1 MEHVS
6 IIMAFIGAVSDYLK
20 IYAWRDCL
28 EILVLATIVY
38 KFTLWLSRD
47 KTLAPISFFYTYS
60 LLLIGTYYLNL
71 SVVNTVLL
79 FASPVCLVLMIV
91 MHQYSLQKNVIAYKT
106 IQPAYE
112 EQYDWADELM
122 RACLNALNKNKDIVC
137 LIERSDNLK
146 DLVQA
151 PYYLNA
157 DLRKHVLELL
167 FEHLPDRVP
176 TIIWVHVSGKVV
188 AINARCVADKDAVVF
203 DTAGVDVPVWK
214 QDALLLTQKTDALL
228 FHISPVSRLFDV
240 YIKGKAVEGLTAAH
254 ALTLLRHQL
263 LKDGTISDDRYF
275 NAYKNRSV
283 DKHNL
288 S

>member
-1 MEHVS
+1 MEHGS
-6 IIMAFIGAVSDYLK
+6 TLMAFLSAVGQYLK
-20 IYAWRDCL
+20 LYSWRDCV
-28 EILVLATIVY
+28 EIMILATIIY
-38 KFTLWLSRD
+38 KATRWLSRD
-47 KTLAPISFFYTYS
+47 KTLAPLSFFYGYC

-91 MHQYSLQKNVIAYKT
+91 MHQYSLQKNVIAYKS
-106 IQPAYE
+106 IKPAYE

-137 LIERSDNLK
+137 LIERSDALK
-146 DLVQA
+146 DVLEA

-176 TIIWVHVSGKVV
+176 TMIWVHACGKVV
-188 AINARCVADKDAVVF
+188 AINARCVADKDAIVF
-203 DTAGVDVPVWK
+203 DDTAAEIPLWK

-228 FHISPVSRLFDV
+228 FHIAPANRLFDV
-240 YIKGKAVEGLTAAH
+240 FIKGKVVEGLTAVH

-283 DKHNL
+283 DKHDV